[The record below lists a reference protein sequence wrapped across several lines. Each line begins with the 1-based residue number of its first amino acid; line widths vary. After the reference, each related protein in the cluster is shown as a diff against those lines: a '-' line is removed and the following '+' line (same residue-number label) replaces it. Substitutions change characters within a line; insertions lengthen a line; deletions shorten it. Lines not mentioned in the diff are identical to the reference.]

1 MPHFSSNPHKPD
13 NPPEISFVPPG
24 KSSVSHSGKPH
35 AAANADSYLTYL
47 CRNERLSDAVNALD
61 SLAQAK
67 VKTATLIELLQSCID
82 SKSLDLGRKI
92 HARIDLAEDQSVF
105 VWTKLVGMYAKC
117 GSFVDARKVFDG
129 MRERN
134 LYTWSAIIAAC
145 CRENRW
151 EEAMDLFYSMMRDGI
166 LPDGFLLPKILQAC
180 ANCEDYE
187 TGRLIHSLVIK
198 CGHGSYPLVNNSI
211 LSMYAKC
218 GKLELALL
226 LFHCID
232 KTNIVAWN
240 TLMNGYCLK
249 GEIDEAVHLFNA
261 MCKEGVAPNSL
272 TWTILLTGYHNIGH
286 CDAALDIMK
295 TMESFGIKTDVVAW
309 TSVISGYA
317 QSNGQQSRAIS
328 LFKEMISAGAQPN
341 EVTIAVVISVCAYMR
356 WLNNGLEIH
365 AFAVK
370 MGFIDD
376 NVFVGNSFID
386 FYSKCEKLDAA
397 QEVFDMMP
405 EKNALT
411 WNSMIG
417 GYIEA
422 GYWRK
427 AYDLFTRMQKS
438 DIQPNVV
445 TWNTLISGLMQNG
458 DEEEAIDMF
467 YRMEKD
473 AKTKCDI
480 VTWNALIAGYSKMG
494 QKEKAVRVFRQML
507 SYGFSPNTVSILSV
521 LPAVAN
527 LITLQNVKELHGAVL
542 RRNLEASIS
551 ISNSLIDSYANS
563 GKLEYS
569 RTLFEK
575 MKRKDPIT
583 WDSMTAAYIAHGCS
597 DTALTL
603 VDDMLAQGLPPN
615 QGTFVNM
622 ILAHSLNGN
631 VDGGPW
637 GGDGGKKWDDG
648 LYSGVRQLLIAHGSG
663 VDSLQFEYDNKGASI
678 WSHKHGGTGG
688 TKTDKVKLDYPNEY
702 LTSINGYYGSLYDWG
717 PVMIRSLTFETNKA
731 KYGPYGDEQG
741 TYFSLRTQGGKIIG
755 FHGRGDWYLDAI
767 GIKYQKSL
775 QQNHKA
781 ASPPSNALV
790 GAATDNHGYSVIQGS
805 AGNNY
810 DIVVAVRQKNHEP
823 FVQNNTNNHAIHS
836 KVSPPK
842 QSTLPLEHNKGP
854 STLDKPVWGSRHG
867 GTGGFKTDK
876 GVFSGIQQI
885 FLTRTVDAICSIQ
898 IEYDRSGQSVWSV
911 KHGSNTGTSTHRV
924 KLEYPH
930 ETLVSISGYYGPT
943 NREDKLKV
951 VRSLS
956 FQTTRGKLGPFG
968 EEVGTFFTSSTAEG
982 KVVGFHGRSG
992 AYLDAIGLHMQYWL
1006 GSSNKP
1012 TKTSLFRRYG

>member
-1 MPHFSSNPHKPD
+1 MLQSVD
-13 NPPEISFVPPG
+13 NGEKV
-24 KSSVSHSGKPH
+24 
-35 AAANADSYLTYL
+35 
-47 CRNERLSDAVNALD
+47 DAV
-61 SLAQAK
+61 SL
-67 VKTATLIELLQSCID
+67 
-82 SKSLDLGRKI
+82 
-92 HARIDLAEDQSVF
+92 
-105 VWTKLVGMYAKC
+105 
-117 GSFVDARKVFDG
+117 
-129 MRERN
+129 
-134 LYTWSAIIAAC
+134 
-145 CRENRW
+145 
-151 EEAMDLFYSMMRDGI
+151 
-166 LPDGFLLPKILQAC
+166 
-180 ANCEDYE
+180 
-187 TGRLIHSLVIK
+187 
-198 CGHGSYPLVNNSI
+198 
-211 LSMYAKC
+211 
-218 GKLELALL
+218 
-226 LFHCID
+226 
-232 KTNIVAWN
+232 
-240 TLMNGYCLK
+240 
-249 GEIDEAVHLFNA
+249 
-261 MCKEGVAPNSL
+261 
-272 TWTILLTGYHNIGH
+272 
-286 CDAALDIMK
+286 
-295 TMESFGIKTDVVAW
+295 
-309 TSVISGYA
+309 
-317 QSNGQQSRAIS
+317 
-328 LFKEMISAGAQPN
+328 
-341 EVTIAVVISVCAYMR
+341 
-356 WLNNGLEIH
+356 
-365 AFAVK
+365 
-370 MGFIDD
+370 
-376 NVFVGNSFID
+376 
-386 FYSKCEKLDAA
+386 
-397 QEVFDMMP
+397 
-405 EKNALT
+405 
-411 WNSMIG
+411 
-417 GYIEA
+417 
-422 GYWRK
+422 
-427 AYDLFTRMQKS
+427 
-438 DIQPNVV
+438 
-445 TWNTLISGLMQNG
+445 
-458 DEEEAIDMF
+458 
-467 YRMEKD
+467 
-473 AKTKCDI
+473 
-480 VTWNALIAGYSKMG
+480 
-494 QKEKAVRVFRQML
+494 
-507 SYGFSPNTVSILSV
+507 
-521 LPAVAN
+521 
-527 LITLQNVKELHGAVL
+527 
-542 RRNLEASIS
+542 
-551 ISNSLIDSYANS
+551 
-563 GKLEYS
+563 
-569 RTLFEK
+569 
-575 MKRKDPIT
+575 
-583 WDSMTAAYIAHGCS
+583 
-597 DTALTL
+597 
-603 VDDMLAQGLPPN
+603 
-615 QGTFVNM
+615 
-622 ILAHSLNGN
+622 
-631 VDGGPW
+631 GPW
-637 GGDGGKKWDDG
+637 GGQGGKKWDDG

-790 GAATDNHGYSVIQGS
+790 QANCYNVNSGAATDNHGYSVIQGS

-842 QSTLPLEHNKGP
+842 QSTLPLEHNKGKTEGYLKHGP
-854 STLDKPVWGSRHG
+854 WGGQGGSAFDDGTYSGIRQIYVSRNVGIVYLRAQYDRDGQPVWGSRHG

-876 GVFSGIQQI
+876 IVFDYPQEILTHITGTYGPLMHMGPNIVKSLTFFTNKGKHGPFGEEHGPSFFSKVNEGRIVGFHGREGLFLDAIGVHVKEGIVNPPKNHLSDAIVKFGGAAEIENSPWSNKLVLAKQGQVAEQVAYGVVKESIPFGPGPWGGDGGRPWDDGVFSGIQQI